1 MRPRHRQ
8 SLIRPKIS
16 TMPRPQTE
24 AATYLDIYKL
34 VNEKKR
40 LQQEFGTLEERRERI
55 QDRIAE
61 ITAEIANLE
70 VTAHQ
75 LRDRDEAEATNPT
88 PVTPKPSHPVTS
100 DNFKTLY
107 LEY

>member
-1 MRPRHRQ
+1 MRPRYRQ
-8 SLIRPKIS
+8 GMIRPKIS

-24 AATYLDIYKL
+24 AVDIYKL

-40 LQQEFGTLEERRERI
+40 LQQELGILEERRERI
-55 QDRIAE
+55 HDRIEA
-61 ITAEIANLE
+61 ITAEISNLE

-75 LRDRDEAEATNPT
+75 LRDRDDATPSPT
-88 PVTPKPSHPVTS
+88 NANTPQRLTPASS
-100 DNFKTLY
+100 DNFNTLY

>member
-8 SLIRPKIS
+8 GMIRPKIS

-40 LQQEFGTLEERRERI
+40 LQQELGILEERRERI
-55 QDRIAE
+55 HDRIEE

-75 LRDRDEAEATNPT
+75 LRDRDDAEVSNPT
-88 PVTPKPSHPVTS
+88 PGTPKPSTPVTS
-100 DNFKTLY
+100 DNFNTLY